1 MPLLPAP
8 LQVRPMP
15 PALAA
20 VPGQAQQACLAFIKA
35 PGVEEEH
42 GVEAAQYLWQLV
54 GGNRRLTAYVERRER
69 LVAAGKQWG
78 QQVSGPT
85 PHPA

>member
-1 MPLLPAP
+1 
-8 LQVRPMP
+8 MP

-35 PGVEEEH
+35 PTVEDEH
-42 GVEAAQYLWQLV
+42 GVDAAQFLWQLV
-54 GGNRRLTAYVERRER
+54 GGNKRLTAHVERRER

-78 QQVSGPT
+78 TQVGGCRW
-85 PHPA
+85 A

>member
-1 MPLLPAP
+1 M
-8 LQVRPMP
+8 RPIP

-35 PGVEEEH
+35 PTVGDEH
-42 GVEAAQYLWQLV
+42 GVDAAQFVWQLV
-54 GGNRRLTAYVERRER
+54 GGNKRLTAHVERRER

-78 QQVSGPT
+78 TQVGGCRW
-85 PHPA
+85 A